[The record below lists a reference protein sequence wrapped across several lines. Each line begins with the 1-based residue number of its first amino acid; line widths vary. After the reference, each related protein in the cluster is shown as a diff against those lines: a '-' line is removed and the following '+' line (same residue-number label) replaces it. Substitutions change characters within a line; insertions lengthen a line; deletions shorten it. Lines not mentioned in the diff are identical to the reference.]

1 MTVNYAEFENMK
13 MPELIARYKLGTEAE
28 RALIV
33 TKVIMD
39 NDKLITHLLKKHFPS
54 YIKGHYD
61 DMCQEGRI
69 AISQHF
75 ADFQPEK
82 GKFSTYIG
90 TYILEAFK
98 WYICSLHGISSHYF
112 TRLKQLNQAIAKL
125 KADGH
130 TEITADLIAEE
141 MGVGLDAVLAV
152 MAIRDRINHISIEG
166 DEKEKTLFS
175 GEILGPEE
183 QFERMEEI
191 EALRSAVR
199 RLPPQERKV
208 IIASYLND
216 DERELPLRDVG
227 RQLEMDSNTVR
238 RLKNRALRQLKRD
251 VDLTGHFGG
260 ARNCEVSD
268 FADALTIDFVISKST
283 VDENLEIA
291 FDIDI

>member
-1 MTVNYAEFENMK
+1 MTVNYAELETMK

-82 GKFSTYIG
+82 GKFSTYIS

-112 TRLKQLNQAIAKL
+112 TQLKRLNQAIAELNARGYK
-125 KADGH
+125 D
-130 TEITADLIAEE
+130 ITADLIAEE

-183 QFERMEEI
+183 QFERDEEV

-199 RLPPQERKV
+199 RLPPKERRV
-208 IIASYLND
+208 IIASYLNEE
-216 DERELPLRDVG
+216 ERELPLRDVS
-227 RQLEMDSNTVR
+227 RKLDMDVTTVR

-251 VDLTGHFGG
+251 DILTGHFGG
-260 ARNCEVSD
+260 SRDCEVSD
-268 FADALTIDFVISKST
+268 FADALTIDFVISRST